1 MTGKLARIAV
11 AVAVVALSMGAFAQS
26 TPTAAAPAGVKLGI
40 LNIQAAVANCNEGMR
55 DLIALDKKME
65 PKVNE
70 LRALQTEV
78 ENLQKQV
85 STQGDKLN
93 ADAKASLDKQLQT
106 KSTQFQRGREDYQAD
121 LQAQE
126 QELFQRIYPNM
137 MKSVDAYAKANGYTL
152 ILDWGV
158 LQNGVTWAANGVD
171 ITQPIIEAYNTASGV
186 PAPPTP
192 AGGTKPAGATAK
204 PGATSPAAKPAPK
217 P

>member
-11 AVAVVALSMGAFAQS
+11 AAAALSLGAFAQS
-26 TPTAAAPAGVKLGI
+26 TPTTAAPAGVKLGI

-55 DLIALDKKME
+55 DLQTLDKKLE

-78 ENLQKQV
+78 ENLNKQV

-126 QELFQRIYPNM
+126 QELFQKIYPNM
-137 MKSVDAYAKANGYTL
+137 MKTVDAYAKDNGFTL

-171 ITQPIIEAYNTASGV
+171 ITQAIIEAYNKASGV

-192 AGGTKPAGATAK
+192 AGGAKPAGSAGSK
-204 PGATSPAAKPAPK
+204 PAATSPAVKPAPK